1 MTSETNE
8 FGSLM
13 GPAEVAKY
21 LGMTERTIYMW
32 AQQGKLPAFK
42 VGSVWRFR
50 KADVDRWLESTRSGP
65 EVSDVEPLSP
75 HVEPSRSKWRLRKD
89 EEDVDRA
96 LTEACRAYVEATI
109 NTVGREVFIVEQFED
124 RFGADVVEKVIKQLK
139 KDKVIKDG
147 EHEGLN
153 GEKVRIISKRS

>member
-1 MTSETNE
+1 
-8 FGSLM
+8 
-13 GPAEVAKY
+13 
-21 LGMTERTIYMW
+21 
-32 AQQGKLPAFK
+32 
-42 VGSVWRFR
+42 
-50 KADVDRWLESTRSGP
+50 LESTRSGP
-65 EVSDVEPLSP
+65 EVSEVEPLSP
-75 HVEPSRSKWRLRKD
+75 YVEPTRSKWRIRKD

-96 LTEACRAYVEATI
+96 LTEACKAYVEATL

-124 RFGADVVEKVIKQLK
+124 RFGTDVVDKVIKQLK